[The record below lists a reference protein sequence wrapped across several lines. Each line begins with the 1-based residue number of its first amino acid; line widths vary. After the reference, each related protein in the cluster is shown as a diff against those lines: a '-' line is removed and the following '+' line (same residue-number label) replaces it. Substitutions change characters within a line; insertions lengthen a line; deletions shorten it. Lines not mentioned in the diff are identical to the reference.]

1 VQGNRGFTLVELMV
15 TLAIAAIVMS
25 VAVPSFAT
33 FIQNNRQTTNI
44 NGLVIALNFARA
56 EATTRQQRVTVC
68 KSADGAACASS
79 GDWSQGWIVFAD
91 PVDPKGS
98 VDAGDNIVR
107 VTGALT
113 GVTSF
118 SGNVPVADSV
128 SFKPQGLID
137 GIAGTITLC
146 DSRGASHAAATI
158 ISLGGRIRLATDS
171 NNDGTVENGS
181 GSNVTCPST

>member
-1 VQGNRGFTLVELMV
+1 LV

-25 VAVPSFAT
+25 IAVPSFAT
-33 FIQNNRQTTNI
+33 FIQNNRKTTNI
-44 NGLVIALNFARA
+44 NDLVIALNFARA

-68 KSADGAACASS
+68 KSADGAACVTT

-98 VDAGDNIVR
+98 VGAGDVILKI
-107 VTGALT
+107 TGALT

-118 SGNVPVADSV
+118 AGNANVDNSV
-128 SFKPQGLID
+128 SFKPQGMTD
-137 GIAGTITLC
+137 GLGGTITLC

-158 ISLGGRIRLATDS
+158 ISMSGRIRMATDD
-171 NNDGTVENGS
+171 NDAGNIVEDGS
-181 GSNVTCPST
+181 GDDVTCE